1 MASGFAFALSEISLV
16 LFTTLA
22 PSGAVAF
29 ALMGASLHRGTLD
42 ADVRESISKL
52 LCIPL
57 IVTMVG
63 LVESATHL
71 GNPDN
76 ALYVIAGIGRSPLS
90 TEVAS
95 AVVFLALAGVFWL
108 LTFSRRFPLAAQ
120 RIWLGVAQLAAV
132 VFVAT
137 VAFAYWQETIATWH
151 LWEVSAALCLN
162 SLVGGPLLALF
173 GLRAA
178 KAPVSR
184 ASAKGLL
191 VVEGVALAANIAVYA
206 LQCIDLAAMR
216 NAMASVSDLA
226 PGFPVF
232 VAAFAVL
239 CAAGCALSA
248 RAGEKPADGAGSVG
262 SGTCRLLVMSGGGCL
277 LAFAGIFLMR
287 FAFYATHL
295 TVGL

>member
-1 MASGFAFALSEISLV
+1 MAAGFAFALSEISLV

-42 ADVRESISKL
+42 ADVRERISKL

-63 LVESATHL
+63 LVASATHL

-90 TEVAS
+90 TEVAG

-178 KAPVSR
+178 KAPVSE
-184 ASAKGLL
+184 AFAKGLL
-191 VVEGVALAANIAVYA
+191 VTAGVALAVNIAVYA

-226 PGFPVF
+226 PGFPAF

-239 CAAGCALSA
+239 CAAGCVLSA
-248 RAGEKPADGAGSVG
+248 RAGRTSAVGDGPVG
-262 SGTCRLLVMSGGGCL
+262 RGIYRMLVMSGGGCL

-287 FAFYATHL
+287 FAFYATHM